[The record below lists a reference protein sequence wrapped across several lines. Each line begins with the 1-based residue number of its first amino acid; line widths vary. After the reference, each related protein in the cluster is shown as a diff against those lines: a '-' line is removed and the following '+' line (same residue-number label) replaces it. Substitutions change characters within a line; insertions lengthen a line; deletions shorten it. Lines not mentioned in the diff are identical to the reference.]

1 MHISTCEPIFSIFLS
16 HNGGGFINRKRL
28 HGFTHTGVRLYVD
41 CQASS
46 HRGRAPV
53 GTTYVVG
60 RGRGCSD
67 GCGLFAI
74 KSSSPSCYEN
84 KNMFNSFAR
93 AARRGG
99 GGPPLTPPTTRH
111 TAAQSRVVCVWAY
124 PISVIDLRQT
134 QSRDPAASADPP
146 LCVRVWGKAVTGNC
160 STGARGAR
168 RVGAGKSAQ
177 RERAASI
184 PYFTSRSACMCVRVH
199 EAR

>member
-1 MHISTCEPIFSIFLS
+1 MFMACTCEPIFSIFLS

-28 HGFTHTGVRLYVD
+28 RLYGGAYVD

-84 KNMFNSFAR
+84 KNIMFNSFAR

-124 PISVIDLRQT
+124 PISVIDLRQ
-134 QSRDPAASADPP
+134 SRDPAASADPP
-146 LCVRVWGKAVTGNC
+146 LVWGNWTPLYP
-160 STGARGAR
+160 R
-168 RVGAGKSAQ
+168 
-177 RERAASI
+177 
-184 PYFTSRSACMCVRVH
+184 
-199 EAR
+199 